1 MEPRKSQGKLRLVLQ
16 PTIIRIYK
24 VAGIVAL
31 GAILIGLLS
40 FLIINVFYFFNHTW
54 VRPVVI
60 TPTHQKVIDASTTLA
75 DARLRASQFE
85 TERLEVNAEL
95 AQIDRVVATVDAYLV
110 ELGPLAVADAKAGI
124 KTAEAGILRRHIDE
138 ARLQRE
144 EAIGRRISLQQ
155 RSQHMALRIN
165 EQGRLVDQLAASP
178 YLRAMDR
185 KVVLVFIPYS
195 NLPNVKVDTK
205 LYGCAWGLT
214 LCSRVGRIIS
224 LLDGE
229 VQELHPHDESIQ
241 RGVMAEIE
249 LSKPAAGGEK
259 VLFAGGKPLWL
270 F

>member
-95 AQIDRVVATVDAYLV
+95 AQIDRVVASVDGYLA
-110 ELGPLAVADAKAGI
+110 ELGPLNDPKAGI
-124 KTAEAGILRRHIDE
+124 KSVDAALLRRQIDE
-138 ARLQRE
+138 AKLERE
-144 EAIGRRISLQQ
+144 EAIGRRAALQQ
-155 RSQHMALRIN
+155 RAQHMALRIN

-185 KVVLVFIPYS
+185 KVVLIFIPYS

-205 LYGCAWGLT
+205 LYGCSWGLT

-249 LSKPAAGGEK
+249 LSKPTAGGDK

>member
-1 MEPRKSQGKLRLVLQ
+1 VQ
-16 PTIIRIYK
+16 PTLIKIYK
-24 VAGIVAL
+24 IAGIVAL
-31 GAILIGLLS
+31 GAILVGLLS

-85 TERLEVNAEL
+85 TERLEVNANL
-95 AQIDRVVATVDAYLV
+95 AQIDRVVASVDKYLA
-110 ELGPLAVADAKAGI
+110 ELGPMAESDGKGI
-124 KTAEAGILRRHIDE
+124 KTIDAALLRRQVDE
-138 ARLQRE
+138 AKLQRE
-144 EAIGRRISLQQ
+144 EAIGHRTSLQQ
-155 RSQHMALRIN
+155 RAQHMALRIN
-165 EQGRLVDQLAASP
+165 EQGQLVDQLAASP
-178 YLRAMDR
+178 YLRAVGR

-195 NLPNVKVDTK
+195 NLPNVKMGTK
-205 LYGCAWGLT
+205 LYGCSWGVT

-229 VQELHPHDESIQ
+229 VQELHPHDETIQ

-249 LSKPAAGGEK
+249 LSKPTAGGDK

-270 F
+270 L

>member
-1 MEPRKSQGKLRLVLQ
+1 VETRKSQGKLRLVLQ
-16 PTIIRIYK
+16 PTLIKIYK

-31 GAILIGLLS
+31 GAILVGLLS
-40 FLIINVFYFFNHTW
+40 FLIVNVFYFFNHTW

-85 TERLEVNAEL
+85 TERLEVNADL
-95 AQIDRVVATVDAYLV
+95 AQIDRVVTSVDKYLAELGPMAESDGKGLKTVDAAL
-110 ELGPLAVADAKAGI
+110 
-124 KTAEAGILRRHIDE
+124 LRRQVDE
-138 ARLQRE
+138 AKLQRE
-144 EAIGRRISLQQ
+144 EAIGHRVSLQQ
-155 RSQHMALRIN
+155 RAQHMSLRIN
-165 EQGRLVDQLAASP
+165 EQGQLVDQLTASP
-178 YLRAMDR
+178 YLRAVGR

-195 NLPNVKVDTK
+195 NLPNVKVGTK
-205 LYGCAWGLT
+205 LYGCSWGLT

-229 VQELHPHDESIQ
+229 VQEMHPHDETLQ

-249 LSKPAAGGEK
+249 LSKSAAGGEK

-270 F
+270 L

>member
-1 MEPRKSQGKLRLVLQ
+1 METRKSQGKFRLVLQ
-16 PTIIRIYK
+16 PTLIKIYK

-31 GAILIGLLS
+31 GAILVGLLS

-95 AQIDRVVATVDAYLV
+95 AQIDRVVATVDKFLT
-110 ELGPLAVADAKAGI
+110 ELGPLAESDGKGI
-124 KTAEAGILRRHIDE
+124 KTIDVALLRRQIDE
-138 ARLQRE
+138 AKLERE
-144 EAIGRRISLQQ
+144 EAIGRRGSLQQ
-155 RSQHMALRIN
+155 RAQHMALRIN
-165 EQGRLVDQLAASP
+165 EQGQLVEQLAASP
-178 YLRAMDR
+178 YLRAVGR
-185 KVVLVFIPYS
+185 KVVLVFIPYG
-195 NLPNVKVDTK
+195 NLPNVKVGTK
-205 LYGCAWGLT
+205 LYGCSWGLT

-229 VQELHPHDESIQ
+229 VQEMHPHDETVQ

-249 LSKPAAGGEK
+249 LSKPNAGGEK

-270 F
+270 L

>member
-1 MEPRKSQGKLRLVLQ
+1 VEPRKSQGKLRLVIQ

-40 FLIINVFYFFNHTW
+40 FLIINIFYFFNHTW

-95 AQIDRVVATVDAYLV
+95 QQIERVVASSDKYLT
-110 ELGPLAVADAKAGI
+110 ELGPLVAEADAKTI
-124 KTAEAGILRRHIDE
+124 KSAELAILRKQIDDV
-138 ARLQRE
+138 RLRRE
-144 EAIGRRISLQQ
+144 EAIGHRVSLQQ
-155 RSQHMALRIN
+155 RAQHMSLRIN
-165 EQGRLVDQLAASP
+165 EQGRLVDQLTASP
-178 YLRAMDR
+178 YLRAVDR
-185 KVVLVFIPYS
+185 KVVLVFIPYN

-205 LYGCAWGLT
+205 LYGCSWGLV

-229 VQELHPHDESIQ
+229 AQEMHPHDESIQ

-249 LSKPAAGGEK
+249 LSKPAAGGDK

-270 F
+270 L